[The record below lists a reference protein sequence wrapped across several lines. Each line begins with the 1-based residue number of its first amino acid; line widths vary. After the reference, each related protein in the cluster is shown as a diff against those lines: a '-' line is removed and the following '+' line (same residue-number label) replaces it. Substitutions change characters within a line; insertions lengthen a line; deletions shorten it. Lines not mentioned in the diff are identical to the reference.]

1 MKKILAL
8 VVAVLFALSMAG
20 LSFAADAKD
29 AKKDAAPAKAEEK
42 KDAKKDAAP
51 AKAEEKKDAKK
62 DDQPK
67 KKKKAAE
74 GC

>member
-42 KDAKKDAAP
+42 KDAKKD
-51 AKAEEKKDAKK
+51 
-62 DDQPK
+62 DQPK